1 MQKELLKCLIL
12 DRQTTTIKE
21 ARKKLDMMTQ
31 SPSDGWLPKP
41 LKIAYT
47 LRLLM
52 WLDHL
57 SQQVFLWP
65 TWFPTNFSIQWSY
78 GVTVWEIFTCV
89 RVPYAGMHA
98 MSLLSELKSGYRL
111 EKPGN
116 MACNNAMLV

>member
-12 DRQTTTIKE
+12 DQQTTTMKE

-31 SPSDGWLPKP
+31 SPSDGWLPRP

-65 TWFPTNFSIQWSY
+65 TWFPKFLHSVVIWSDSVGDIHLCEGTICRNARY
-78 GVTVWEIFTCV
+78 GSPE
-89 RVPYAGMHA
+89 
-98 MSLLSELKSGYRL
+98 
-111 EKPGN
+111 
-116 MACNNAMLV
+116 